1 MTESS
6 SSSSSSPASVSSAKS
21 TGAPRAPS
29 QPYRHGKGWAIR
41 RSYKGYSLFLSGYRS
56 AAGASRAMRHKQ
68 QDIDDQ
74 QNPAGYGPERTT
86 LAQAM
91 QDYAMERLPFKK
103 GAVQEARRINV
114 YLRSAGLSLLDVQP
128 VPSAKETPSRPAA
141 STYFEVSLMPHQLER
156 EIPKGLGAHRRA
168 QLTANAKTDQ
178 LRAALATSPMA
189 DISRELIQRLVD
201 QMRKDGNSAA
211 TIDLER
217 SALRVL
223 FNHARSHW
231 RWAALCDNPATH
243 LKMPRLDNQR
253 SRVPSDQQLSR
264 LAQELARCRNRQLAP
279 TLALLAETAMRA
291 SEPLSHARWKDV
303 NWTERILMLGDSKN
317 GKRAV
322 PLSDGALQ
330 ALRAL
335 SALNGQEPE
344 APITTAT
351 YDALAA
357 AWRRACKR
365 AGLVDLHIHDL
376 RHICATRWA
385 RVMPNVLHVMALT
398 GHKTFVSVQRYAHV
412 DAQDVVG
419 IMRNASA
426 ICGPLAATLVPAGTS
441 ASPASQAAGAAPGAG
456 ADASAPEQAMG
467 SNVLAFPQRRR
478 A

>member
-1 MTESS
+1 MTEFSRPS
-6 SSSSSSPASVSSAKS
+6 ASKS
-21 TGAPRAPS
+21 TGAPRTPS

-41 RSYKGYSLFLSGYRS
+41 RSYKGHALFLSGFS
-56 AAGASRAMRHKQ
+56 TAAAASKAMRQQQ

-74 QNPAGYGPERTT
+74 QKPAGYGPERTC

-114 YLRSAGLSLLDVQP
+114 YLRGAGLSLLEVEP
-128 VPSAKETPSRPAA
+128 VPTAKESAPKSAA
-141 STYFEVSLMPHQLER
+141 STYFHVPLVPHTLER
-156 EIPKGLGAHRRA
+156 EIPQGLGAHRRA

-178 LRAALATSPMA
+178 LRAALATTPMA
-189 DISRELIQRLVD
+189 DITRELVQRLMD

-223 FNHARSHW
+223 FNHARCQW
-231 RWAALCDNPATH
+231 RWAALSDNPATR

-253 SRVPSDQQLSR
+253 SRIPSDQQLAR
-264 LAQELARCRNRQLAP
+264 LAQELATCKNRQLAP

-291 SEPLSHARWKDV
+291 SEPLSHVRWKDV
-303 NWTERILMLGDSKN
+303 NWTDRILTLGDSKN

-322 PLSDGALQ
+322 PLSDGAVQ
-330 ALRAL
+330 ALKAL
-335 SALNGQEPE
+335 SALNGEDPD

-385 RVMPNVLHVMALT
+385 KVMPNVLHVMALT

-412 DAQDVVG
+412 GAQDVVD
-419 IMRNASA
+419 IMRSASA
-426 ICGPLAATLVPAGTS
+426 ICGPLAATLVPAAAAPS
-441 ASPASQAAGAAPGAG
+441 QASPS
-456 ADASAPEQAMG
+456 DSAPACTAADVQMQAQAQAMG
-467 SNVLAFPQRRR
+467 SNVLAFPLRRR